1 MRLQD
6 RTSNSANG
14 TKANS
19 MSSISL
25 PSMVRERSS
34 MNLGARWINKK
45 ARKRWRKRTRK
56 REIEKE
62 RERE

>member
-19 MSSISL
+19 MFSISL
-25 PSMVRERSS
+25 PSMVRKRSS

-45 ARKRWRKRTRK
+45 ARKR
-56 REIEKE
+56 
-62 RERE
+62 